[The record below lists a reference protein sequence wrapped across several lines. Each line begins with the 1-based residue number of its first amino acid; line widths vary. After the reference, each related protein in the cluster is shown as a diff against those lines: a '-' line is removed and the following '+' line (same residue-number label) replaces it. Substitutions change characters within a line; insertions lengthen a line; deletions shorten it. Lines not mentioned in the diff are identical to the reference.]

1 MNYAQ
6 AFIRMLILIVLAT
19 SINAHLEP
27 RKTPLT
33 ASEIQ
38 TNGKS
43 RLLDKACKRL
53 KKKQRKNYGSICG
66 RRSIQ

>member
-6 AFIRMLILIVLAT
+6 AFGRVLILVVLAT

-27 RKTPLT
+27 RTAPLT

-38 TNGKS
+38 DKGRSKS
-43 RLLDKACKRL
+43 VEKACKKM
-53 KKKQRKNYGSICG
+53 KKRKRSNYESICG
-66 RRSIQ
+66 RRGF